1 MQWVFD
7 CVWMGHEDNPHHPIA
22 VPTMHFQLCCW
33 GSSQCSKGGR
43 AWQKAAQM
51 ETTLRESDPDP
62 RAGVQRGSSQGDLSG
77 TRAACEFVWLLAR
90 SSADGSQISP
100 LNIYLIS
107 ASEEP
112 TEIWEPQSPAM
123 CFWFCAVSA
132 IDYDG
137 WWVQALVINSRLN

>member
-51 ETTLRESDPDP
+51 ETMLWESDRDP

-77 TRAACEFVWLLAR
+77 TRAACEFGCCQEFDWWKPDISVKYLPDFCFRRTYGDLRTTEPCNVFLILCSISNRLWWLM
-90 SSADGSQISP
+90 SP
-100 LNIYLIS
+100 GTCDKLT
-107 ASEEP
+107 A
-112 TEIWEPQSPAM
+112 
-123 CFWFCAVSA
+123 
-132 IDYDG
+132 
-137 WWVQALVINSRLN
+137 